1 MGIFHFHKKNQI
13 KTKFIR
19 ERNLITAGGRPTGAL
34 VIINLSIFAPQVLGQ
49 NVRCNKLHLTGKN
62 EKGITA
68 KNNLNHKFN
77 FFPCFLYYES

>member
-19 ERNLITAGGRPTGAL
+19 ERNLITAGERPTGAL

-49 NVRCNKLHLTGKN
+49 NVRCNKLHLTVKK

-68 KNNLNHKFN
+68 
-77 FFPCFLYYES
+77 